1 MENSAVIESG
11 CQWLL
16 GKTGQDLPIT
26 KATVL
31 NWHWNHL
38 ITRVTLGFES
48 IEFHQLKSTFSQG
61 QKPLSPWFHCRLN
74 IQGWKIA
81 VRGSFS
87 YLLSVYLTEKGSL
100 TNRKQIPLPSSIFK
114 LKQAIKTMLKVATVY
129 STSSSKFQFLCK
141 NSVLSSY

>member
-1 MENSAVIESG
+1 MGYSAVIESE
-11 CQWLL
+11 CQRLL

-26 KATVL
+26 KAVVL

-61 QKPLSPWFHCRLN
+61 QKPWFHCSLN
-74 IQGWKIA
+74 IQGWKTA